1 MVPDKFNMVDM
12 GDIDLAESQGV
23 AVEGLYQRL
32 VESIALCHYQCLYN
46 WKFDGIL
53 IPPSY
58 VEMEVREDGVWINEG
73 VMIDENDVIHINT
86 GEPPVPVEPVIE
98 SLSVTQNGTYT
109 VPSGVDGYNPVTVNV
124 PSEEPSLQALTVT
137 ENGTYLPPAGYDGF
151 NTVTVNVESS
161 ESSYVFKYFDLISP
175 KYRGGYEYTGY
186 LYDTRTAEDL
196 GLVLL
201 ADLSQGADSA
211 TLTDSISKYSG
222 IILQGIY
229 QKQRT
234 SAYNTSI
241 MYISPVIGNTY
252 WAGMKDRNASYV
264 CNVTLVSDTEVSLTG
279 NKQVIIYGIL

>member
-12 GDIDLAESQGV
+12 GGIDLAESQGV

-58 VEMEVREDGVWINEG
+58 VEMEVRADGVWINEG

-86 GEPPVPVEPVIE
+86 GEPPVPAEPVIE

-137 ENGTYLPPAGYDGF
+137 ENGTYLPPAGYNGF

-161 ESSYVFKYFDLISP
+161 ESSYVFEYFNLISP

-186 LYDTRTAEDL
+186 LYDTQTAEDL